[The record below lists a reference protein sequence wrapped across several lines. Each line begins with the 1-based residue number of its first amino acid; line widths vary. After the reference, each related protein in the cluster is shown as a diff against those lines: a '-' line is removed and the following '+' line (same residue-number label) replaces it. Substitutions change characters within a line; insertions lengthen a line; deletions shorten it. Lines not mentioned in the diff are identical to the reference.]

1 MRRRRIGLRRA
12 DATSQGVR
20 FIQDAGRPPREDVPM
35 TVKSGPNVVVIGAG
49 VIGLSTAVHLAEGGQ
64 RVEVRSRLAPGQT
77 TSAVA
82 SAMVGPALAAA
93 DEAAGRR
100 ERASIAEF
108 VALAEVAGTG
118 VSMRRGRLASREPVP
133 ALGDLAPC
141 AAEELPSG
149 FAAGFWT
156 TLPLVDMPRY
166 LDYLSRRL
174 AAASGRIVLGTVTS
188 LRELAAEVPLIVNC
202 AGLGAG
208 DLTGDLSLTPV
219 RGQHV
224 IVDNPGLREFF
235 IEAPFTPSWAAYW
248 PYPDH
253 VVLGGTQSTH
263 DTSTEPDPRIADQIL
278 RRCIEVEPALR
289 HAQVRGH
296 QVGLRPTRPAVRLEV
311 ERIGAARCVH
321 NYGHGGSG
329 VTLSW
334 GSAFTATALLI
345 DQ

>member
-1 MRRRRIGLRRA
+1 M
-12 DATSQGVR
+12 
-20 FIQDAGRPPREDVPM
+20 
-35 TVKSGPNVVVIGAG
+35 
-49 VIGLSTAVHLAEGGQ
+49 IGLSTAVHLAEGGQ

-93 DEAAGRR
+93 DEAASRR

-108 VALAEVAGTG
+108 VALAEASGTG

-141 AAEELPSG
+141 AAEELPPG

-208 DLTGDLSLTPV
+208 D
-219 RGQHV
+219 R
-224 IVDNPGLREFF
+224 
-235 IEAPFTPSWAAYW
+235 
-248 PYPDH
+248 
-253 VVLGGTQSTH
+253 
-263 DTSTEPDPRIADQIL
+263 
-278 RRCIEVEPALR
+278 
-289 HAQVRGH
+289 
-296 QVGLRPTRPAVRLEV
+296 
-311 ERIGAARCVH
+311 AARRRARPVAVIELEQH
-321 NYGHGGSG
+321 FPHRTPGWIEPSRAVAGSG
-329 VTLSW
+329 SGYGTSDAAADLIPKCCRSPAPPEPV
-334 GSAFTATALLI
+334 GAFMWSLAGPGGVLANDGEEAL
-345 DQ
+345 